1 MYLII
6 SIASFSFEAIEKLL
20 TLECCVAN
28 FIYLPGIHCEFHCIT
43 VGVSSGQALVSQQ
56 PTSATS
62 AAQAAAIGSGIKRQR
77 SPSPPRTCAAGQTIS
92 VGLPT
97 RYEKQH
103 LKHG

>member
-1 MYLII
+1 MVLQ
-6 SIASFSFEAIEKLL
+6 
-20 TLECCVAN
+20 CCVTAY
-28 FIYLPGIHCEFHCIT
+28 IYCPGIHCEINCIT

-56 PTSATS
+56 PSSATS

-97 RYEKQH
+97 R
-103 LKHG
+103 

>member
-1 MYLII
+1 MI
-6 SIASFSFEAIEKLL
+6 KLG
-20 TLECCVAN
+20 CCVASYVY
-28 FIYLPGIHCEFHCIT
+28 FPGIYCEIDCIA

-56 PTSATS
+56 PSSATS

-97 RYEKQH
+97 R
-103 LKHG
+103 

>member
-1 MYLII
+1 MLVDFLI
-6 SIASFSFEAIEKLL
+6 
-20 TLECCVAN
+20 VATY
-28 FIYLPGIHCEFHCIT
+28 IYLPGRQCEIISIV

-56 PTSATS
+56 ATSATS

-97 RYEKQH
+97 R
-103 LKHG
+103 